1 MIPVGAFDGGDQ
13 PSVPGT
19 PTATTGQ
26 NTTST
31 ITFTPS
37 AYIGKGTVS
46 YEVVS
51 SPGGLIRGGNSP
63 IEFTGLT
70 NGVTYTFTV
79 RALTDYGVYSD
90 ATAASN
96 AITPVTPVPPNPCA
110 GCPAA
115 GTFLGSVCSGA
126 ALYYQ
131 YADGCCGVGST
142 VLVDGNSSSCPGYVP
157 PQPPPVYCS
166 TCNYPVTG
174 QVTVAC
180 GCTEIRFMYKQ
191 KVFVRTYFA
200 PYCDPPGCI
209 VCQCP
214 TSNDGPCSQTNL
226 NCYEF

>member
-37 AYIGKGTVS
+37 AYIGKGTVV
-46 YEVVS
+46 YEVIS
-51 SPGGLIRGGNSP
+51 SPGGLIRSGNSP
-63 IEFTGLT
+63 LEFTGLT

-79 RALTDYGVYSD
+79 RAKTDYGVYSD

-96 AITPVTPVPPNPCA
+96 AITPVTPAPPNPCA

-115 GTFLGSVCSGA
+115 GTFLGSVCSGYN
-126 ALYYQ
+126 LYYR

-142 VLVDGNSSSCPGYVP
+142 VLAESNSGQCGYVP
-157 PQPPPVYCS
+157 PAPPPPGCDTCVY
-166 TCNYPVTG
+166 TVTG
-174 QVTVAC
+174 QSTIPC
-180 GCTEIRFMYKQ
+180 GCAEIRFMYKQ
-191 KVFVRTYFA
+191 KVYVRTTYTYRCT
-200 PYCDPPGCI
+200 PDGC
-209 VCQCP
+209 VGCSCP
-214 TSNDGPCSQTNL
+214 TENIGPCTQTNL
-226 NCYEF
+226 ECYAF